1 MKIFPICS
9 MKSVNAEQVVL
20 QENTNNPFI
29 SRPKYPDFRFQCPGC
44 GSLEVFVARENEN
57 TSLKG
62 KCLDCTKNWFE
73 GVRTL

>member
-1 MKIFPICS
+1 MKIFRICS

-20 QENTNNPFI
+20 QENTINAFI
-29 SRPKYPDFRFQCPGC
+29 PRPKYPDFRFQCPGC

-57 TSLKG
+57 TSLKA

>member
-1 MKIFPICS
+1 

-20 QENTNNPFI
+20 QENTVNTFS
-29 SRPKYPDFRFQCPGC
+29 SRPKYPDFRFQCPSC
-44 GSLEVFVARENEN
+44 GSLEVLIAWENEN

-73 GVRTL
+73 GVKTL